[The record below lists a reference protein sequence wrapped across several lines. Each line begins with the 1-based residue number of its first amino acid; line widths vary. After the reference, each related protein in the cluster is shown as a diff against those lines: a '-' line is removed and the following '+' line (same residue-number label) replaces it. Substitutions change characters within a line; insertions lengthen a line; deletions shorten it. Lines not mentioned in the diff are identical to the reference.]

1 MIREVTFYQVI
12 CDACGVSAHEASDY
26 DAWGTP
32 DGALLEAED
41 FEWVMPDIEGVN
53 PRIEA
58 PDGGVGGPHY
68 CPKCAPAQKGQ
79 IEEGGRG

>member
-12 CDACGVSAHEASDY
+12 CDGCGASAHEASDY

-41 FEWVMPDIEGVN
+41 FDWVMPDAEGLGIG
-53 PRIEA
+53 PGRLA
-58 PDGGVGGPHY
+58 LGPHY
-68 CPKCAPAQKGQ
+68 CPKCTPDQEGQPAD
-79 IEEGGRG
+79 E